1 MFGETPQQTDRDLR
15 KLLWKR
21 TKKVLGDRANLF
33 SYALPGDLV
42 SRNPRLFWTR

>member
-1 MFGETPQQTDRDLR
+1 MFGQARQQTERDLR

-21 TKKVLGDRANLF
+21 TEKLLGRRANLV

-42 SRNPRLFWTR
+42 RRNARLFWTR